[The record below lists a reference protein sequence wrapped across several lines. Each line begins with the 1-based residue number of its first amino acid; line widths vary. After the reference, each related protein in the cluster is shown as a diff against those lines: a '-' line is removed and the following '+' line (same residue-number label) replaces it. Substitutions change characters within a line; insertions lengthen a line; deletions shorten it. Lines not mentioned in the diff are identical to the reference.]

1 MEQQQ
6 ALELLITQMRKTK
19 SNVELL
25 MQIQKN
31 TPARDG
37 E

>member
-1 MEQQQ
+1 MDQQQ

-25 MQIQKN
+25 MTIQKN